1 MPSPLFCGADGCSLH
16 DYSTAPAFCEFQWQ
30 LSKKAELSETR
41 IGGSGD
47 KELAT
52 QISESIVGAMEEVLS
67 RLFEYKETRY
77 TPKNAKTNGET
88 SSTPAQTNRKGGIS
102 I

>member
-1 MPSPLFCGADGCSLH
+1 MSAPLYCGGDGCTLH
-16 DYSTAPAFCEFQWQ
+16 DFSTAPAFCEFQWQ

-52 QISESIVGAMEEVLS
+52 QISESIVGAMEEVFS
-67 RLFEYKETRY
+67 RLFEYKEIRY
-77 TPKNAKTNGET
+77 TPKNAKTSGET
-88 SSTPAQTNRKGGIS
+88 PSKPYQNKRNGGIS

>member
-30 LSKKAELSETR
+30 LSKKSELSGTR

-52 QISESIVGAMEEVLS
+52 QISESIVGAMKEVLS
-67 RLFEYKETRY
+67 SLLEYKETRY
-77 TPKNAKTNGET
+77 APKNAKTNGET